1 MPVDSSR
8 DRQLG
13 LYVIKMIFQSILT
26 SQFDNLLVYHIYIY
40 SLRCAAEY
48 RPRTGRLHSSDIVP
62 ALDQER
68 NEAPVI

>member
-13 LYVIKMIFQSILT
+13 LYVIEMIFQSILT
-26 SQFDNLLVYHIYIY
+26 PFDNLLVYHIYIY
-40 SLRCAAEY
+40 SLRFPEEY
-48 RPRTGRLHSSDIVP
+48 RPPAGRLHSSDIVP
-62 ALDQER
+62 ALDRER